1 MVFEAGLQPRR
12 HRGGELDSSLELTM
26 DLERASLS
34 LAAYAIGAWS
44 RHFADKQNWV
54 VADSEQSLTVQ
65 NNLVTANNLII
76 GNIASDDA
84 EQCVDSV
91 AVKFCLDWFK
101 NRELLTTQALG
112 GLSSEDAVILAGL
125 GQWAPMQA
133 WREKYS
139 FIDKRSASSMSSA
152 SWASVN
158 IHLPTIMEPVG
169 FASAAL
175 PAAVVA
181 AAVG

>member
-1 MVFEAGLQPRR
+1 
-12 HRGGELDSSLELTM
+12 M

-133 WREKYS
+133 WREKYR

-158 IHLPTIMEPVG
+158 SHLPTIMEPVG

-175 PAAVVA
+175 PAVVVA

>member
-1 MVFEAGLQPRR
+1 
-12 HRGGELDSSLELTM
+12 M

-139 FIDKRSASSMSSA
+139 FIGMAEGHEKLPSTMSSA

-158 IHLPTIMEPVG
+158 IDFPTIMEPVG

-175 PAAVVA
+175 PAVVVA